1 MVVKMA
7 KNDTIQIPQVDE
19 EIPWVRNSRL
29 IAKIAGALAKKKGLT
44 QAALADKIGV
54 SQQYVSK
61 ILKGQEN
68 LSLDTITGLGD
79 ALGVNFI
86 SSDFKKVIY
95 DDDVAGTSKCEVPQ
109 SITNV
114 ISSPVISACSVE
126 DRRVYVNMK
135 TAYMF
140 ERTGIIVEKN
150 DEKDFYQAR
159 FHPYNVTYIDESG
172 SLQYI
177 DKENTANMDDDKYRF
192 MGFVGDTVKPSSYP
206 DVYERYGNN
215 DCGYFDLEDFLR
227 DLEKYFKID
236 WDSAPDTV
244 KIRFLIKKE
253 GVAEVEYDGD
263 FFVFEKM
270 SYDMETLETVGEVR
284 DSMALRLV
292 EELFQYQTRMKRP
305 LKLDIDFE
313 KTLLPTD
320 SEEKIQEKLRILEEH
335 REKYLGKVR
344 DHITSELSKL
354 ITKKTE
360 EHKCMCEGAE
370 GDGKVLSVGFDG
382 GVSDC

>member
-1 MVVKMA
+1 MTN
-7 KNDTIQIPQVDE
+7 NDAIQIQQVNE

-29 IAKIAGALAKKKGLT
+29 IAKIAGTLAKKQGLT
-44 QAALADKIGV
+44 QSALADKIGV

-86 SSDFKKVIY
+86 STDLKKAV
-95 DDDVAGTSKCEVPQ
+95 DGDNETEPSREMVSQ

-114 ISSPVISACSVE
+114 IDSPVISACTSE

-135 TAYMF
+135 TAWMF

-172 SLQYI
+172 GLQYI
-177 DKENTANMDDDKYRF
+177 DKEYTANMDEDKYRF

-206 DVYERYGNN
+206 DVYERYENN
-215 DCGYFDLEDFLR
+215 EIDYLDLEDFIR

-253 GVAEVEYDGD
+253 GVAEVKYDGD

-270 SYDMETLETVGEVR
+270 DYNLETFDTVGEVE
-284 DSMALRLV
+284 DPMALRLV
-292 EELFQYQTRMKRP
+292 DELFQYQTRMKRP

-313 KTLLPTD
+313 HTLLPTD
-320 SEEKIQEKLRILEEH
+320 SEEKMQEKLGVLREH

-344 DHITSELSKL
+344 DHITTELSKL

-360 EHKCMCEGAE
+360 DLRMCGAAE
-370 GDGKVLSVGFDG
+370 GDGKVMSVGLDG
-382 GVSDC
+382 SVSGC

>member
-1 MVVKMA
+1 MA
-7 KNDTIQIPQVDE
+7 KNDTIQIPQVNE

-29 IAKIAGALAKKKGLT
+29 IAQIAGTLAKKKGLT

-86 SSDFKKVIY
+86 SSDLKKVIY
-95 DDDVAGTSKCEVPQ
+95 DEDVDVYSAGEAPQ
-109 SITNV
+109 YINNV
-114 ISSPVISACSVE
+114 LKSLVISACTTE
-126 DRRVYVNMK
+126 DRRVYVNMN

-150 DEKDFYQAR
+150 DDKDFYQAR
-159 FHPYNVTYIDESG
+159 FHPYNVTYIDETG
-172 SLQYI
+172 GLQYI
-177 DKENTANMDDDKYRF
+177 DKETVANMDYDKYRF

-206 DVYERYGNN
+206 DVYEFYENN
-215 DCGYFDLEDFLR
+215 DFNRQDIEDFID

-244 KIRFLIKKE
+244 KIRFRVVKE
-253 GVAEVEYDGD
+253 GVAEVIYDGD
-263 FFVFEKM
+263 FFLFERVA
-270 SYDMETLETVGEVR
+270 YNLDTLETNDSDKFPLR
-284 DSMALRLV
+284 DGLV
-292 EELFQYQTRMKRP
+292 SELYEYQTRMKRP

-313 KTLLPTD
+313 YTPLSTD
-320 SEEKIQEKLRILEEH
+320 SEEKMQEKLRILEEH
-335 REKYLGKVR
+335 REKYLGKIR
-344 DHITSELSKL
+344 EYITSELSKL
-354 ITKKTE
+354 INKKSE
-360 EHKCMCEGAE
+360 DFKGACKNAE

-382 GVSDC
+382 GISDC

>member
-1 MVVKMA
+1 MA
-7 KNDTIQIPQVDE
+7 QNDTIQIPQVDE
-19 EIPWVRNSRL
+19 EIPWVRNSRY
-29 IAKIAGALAKKKGLT
+29 IAKIVGTLAKKHGLT

-86 SSDFKKVIY
+86 SSDLKNLV
-95 DDDVAGTSKCEVPQ
+95 DDDNARESPKGEVPQ
-109 SITNV
+109 SISNIIT
-114 ISSPVISACSVE
+114 SPVISACTAE

-135 TAYMF
+135 TAWMF

-150 DEKDFYQAR
+150 DDIDFYQAR

-172 SLQYI
+172 GLQYI
-177 DKENTANMDDDKYRF
+177 DKEYTANMDDDKYRF

-206 DVYERYGNN
+206 DVYDFYGNN
-215 DCGYFDLEDFLR
+215 EIEFLDLEAFLR

-236 WDSAPDTV
+236 WNSAPDTV

-253 GVAEVEYDGD
+253 GMAEVKCDSD
-263 FFVFEKM
+263 FFVLEKM
-270 SYDMETLETVGEVR
+270 SYDMETMVVVGEVK
-284 DSMALRLV
+284 DPMALRLV
-292 EELFQYQTRMKRP
+292 DELFQYQTRMKRP

-313 KTLLPTD
+313 NTLLPTD

-344 DHITSELSKL
+344 DHITTELSKL

-360 EHKCMCEGAE
+360 DLRMCGAAE
-370 GDGKVLSVGFDG
+370 GDGKVMSVGLDG
-382 GVSDC
+382 SVSGC